1 MQSPKKQT
9 LCWNKNDILIRQ
21 GLAFPVEFHNIILAG
36 KSKSTWKKNVLV
48 LDFSSERQ
56 GIVLTSRPTPTAESL
71 GTFQVSLIFKLIK
84 NKGNSTLKVMA
95 FAT

>member
-1 MQSPKKQT
+1 
-9 LCWNKNDILIRQ
+9 
-21 GLAFPVEFHNIILAG
+21 
-36 KSKSTWKKNVLV
+36 

-71 GTFQVSLIFKLIK
+71 GTFEVSLIFKLIK

>member
-1 MQSPKKQT
+1 
-9 LCWNKNDILIRQ
+9 
-21 GLAFPVEFHNIILAG
+21 
-36 KSKSTWKKNVLV
+36 

-56 GIVLTSRPTPTAESL
+56 GIVLTSRPTAESL